1 MRISTNQLQQ
11 QGINSML
18 EQQGKLSKTQLQV
31 STGRRIL
38 TPADDPAAASQV
50 LGLTQQKEVTAQ
62 YQANADAA
70 RARLSLEESALVG
83 VGDLLQRVREL
94 AVQANNAPLSNSDRA
109 SIAQEVRQR
118 LDELLSLSNTKDAN
132 NEYLFAGY
140 QGLTQAFAP
149 NTAGSFDYNGDEGQ
163 RYLQIGPNRQVAVG
177 DSGTSVFLTIRNGNG
192 IFTTQENAANI
203 GTGIINPGT
212 VNGTFVP
219 DTYTLAFI
227 QILPTDPVTYTVTGV
242 ASGLVASGA
251 YTSGSSISF
260 NGVQT
265 SVTGTPANGD
275 NFSITPSANQDIFTT
290 VQNFARGLE
299 TAISTPAGQAHFNNT
314 MNRTLID
321 LDRSLDNVVDI
332 RTRVGSR
339 LNAIDSQK
347 DFNDSFKLQLQETLS
362 NLQDLDYAE
371 AVSRLNLQITGL
383 QAAQQSF
390 VKIQGLSLFNFLR

>member
-50 LGLTQQKEVTAQ
+50 LGLTQQKEVVGQ
-62 YQANADAA
+62 YQSNADAA
-70 RARLSLEESALVG
+70 SARLSLEEGVLAG

-94 AVQANNAPLSNSDRA
+94 AVQANNASLSNGDRA

-118 LDELLSLSNTKDAN
+118 LDELLALANTKDGN

-140 QGLTQAFAP
+140 QGLTQAFAA
-149 NTAGSFDYNGDEGQ
+149 NATGGFNYNGDEGQ

-177 DSGTSVFLTIRNGNG
+177 DSGTSVFRAIRNGNG
-192 IFTTQENAANI
+192 IFTTQENLANT
-203 GTGIINPGT
+203 GTGIIDPGT

-227 QILPTDPVTYTVTGV
+227 QVLPTDPVTYTVTGA
-242 ASGLVASGA
+242 ASGLVASGT
-251 YTSGSSISF
+251 YVSGNSISF

-265 SVTGTPANGD
+265 GVAGTPANGD
-275 NFSITPSANQDIFTT
+275 SFSVRPSANQDIFTT

-299 TAISTPAGQAHFNNT
+299 TAISTPAGQAHFNNV
-314 MNRTLID
+314 MGRTLTD
-321 LDRSLDNVVDI
+321 LDRSLDHIIDT
-332 RTRVGSR
+332 RTKVGSR
-339 LNAIDSQK
+339 LSAIDAQK
-347 DFNDSFKLQLQETLS
+347 DLNDSFELQLQETLS

>member
-1 MRISTNQLQQ
+1 MRISTHQLQQ

-118 LDELLSLSNTKDAN
+118 LDELLSLANTKDGN

-149 NTAGSFDYNGDEGQ
+149 NAAGNFDYNGDEGQ

-177 DSGTSVFLTIRNGNG
+177 DSGTSVFRTIRNGNG
-192 IFTTQENAANI
+192 IFTTQENAANT

-227 QILPTDPVTYTVTGV
+227 QVLPTDPVTYTVTGV
-242 ASGLVASGA
+242 TSGLVASGT
-251 YTSGSSISF
+251 YINGSSISF

-265 SVTGTPANGD
+265 SVTGTPTNGD
-275 NFSITPSANQDIFTT
+275 NFSVTPSANQDIFAT
-290 VQNFARGLE
+290 VQNFALGLE
-299 TAISTPAGQAHFNNT
+299 TAISTPTGQAHFNNT
-314 MNRTLID
+314 MNRTLIN
-321 LDRSLDNVVDI
+321 LDRSLDNVIDI

-339 LNAIDSQK
+339 LNAIDAQK

>member
-38 TPADDPAAASQV
+38 TPADDPAASSQV

-70 RARLSLEESALVG
+70 RARLSLEESTLVG

-118 LDELLSLSNTKDAN
+118 LDELLSLSNTKDGN

-140 QGLTQAFAP
+140 QGLTQAFTP
-149 NTAGSFDYNGDEGQ
+149 NAAGSFDYNGDEGQ

-177 DSGTSVFLTIRNGNG
+177 DSGTSVFRTIRNGNG
-192 IFTTQENAANI
+192 IFTTQENVANA

-227 QILPTDPVTYTVTGV
+227 QVLPTDPVTYTVTGV
-242 ASGLVASGA
+242 ASGLVVSGT

-265 SVTGTPANGD
+265 SVTGTPVNGD
-275 NFSITPSANQDIFTT
+275 SFSITPSANQDIFTT
-290 VQNFARGLE
+290 VQNFALGLE

-339 LNAIDSQK
+339 LNATDSQK

-383 QAAQQSF
+383 QAAQQAF

>member
-38 TPADDPAAASQV
+38 TPADDPAASSQV

-118 LDELLSLSNTKDAN
+118 LDELLSLSNTKDGN

-140 QGLTQAFAP
+140 QGLTQAFTP
-149 NTAGSFDYNGDEGQ
+149 NAVGSFDYNGDEGQ
-163 RYLQIGPNRQVAVG
+163 RYLQIGSNRQVAVG
-177 DSGTSVFLTIRNGNG
+177 DSGTSVFRTIRNGNG
-192 IFTTQENAANI
+192 IFATQENVANT
-203 GTGIINPGT
+203 GTGIIDPGT
-212 VNGTFVP
+212 VSGTFVP

-227 QILPTDPVTYTVTGV
+227 QVLSTDPVTYTVTGV
-242 ASGLVASGA
+242 TSGLVASGT

-265 SVTGTPANGD
+265 SVAGTLVNGD
-275 NFSITPSANQDIFTT
+275 NFSVTPSANQDIFTT

-299 TAISTPAGQAHFNNT
+299 TAINTPAGQAHFNNT
-314 MNRTLID
+314 MSRTLID

-332 RTRVGSR
+332 RAKVGSR
-339 LNAIDSQK
+339 LNAIDAQK

-362 NLQDLDYAE
+362 NLQNLDYAE

>member
-50 LGLTQQKEVTAQ
+50 LGLTQQKEVVGQ

-118 LDELLSLSNTKDAN
+118 LDELLNLSNTKDGN

-140 QGLTQAFAP
+140 QGLTQAFTP
-149 NTAGSFDYNGDEGQ
+149 NAAGSFDYNGDEGQ
-163 RYLQIGPNRQVAVG
+163 RYLQIGSNRQVAVG
-177 DSGTSVFLTIRNGNG
+177 DSGTSVFRTIRNGNG
-192 IFTTQENAANI
+192 IFTTRENAANT
-203 GTGIINPGT
+203 GTGIIDPGT
-212 VNGTFVP
+212 VNGTFVS

-227 QILPTDPVTYTVTGV
+227 QVLSTDPVTYTVTGV

-251 YTSGSSISF
+251 YTNGSSISF

-290 VQNFARGLE
+290 VQNFALGLE
-299 TAISTPAGQAHFNNT
+299 TAISTPSGQAHFNNT
-314 MNRTLID
+314 MNRTLTD
-321 LDRSLDNVVDI
+321 LDRSLDNVIDI

>member
-18 EQQGKLSKTQLQV
+18 EQQVKLSKTQLQV

-50 LGLTQQKEVTAQ
+50 LGLTQQKEVVGQ
-62 YQANADAA
+62 YQSNADAA

-94 AVQANNAPLSNSDRA
+94 AVQANNAPLSNSDRV

-118 LDELLSLSNTKDAN
+118 LDELLSLSNTKDGN
-132 NEYLFAGY
+132 NEYLFSGY
-140 QGLTQAFAP
+140 QGQVQAFAP
-149 NTAGSFDYNGDEGQ
+149 NTAGGFNYNGDEGQ
-163 RYLQIGPNRQVAVG
+163 RYLQIGSNRQVAVG
-177 DSGTSVFLTIRNGNG
+177 DSGTSVFRAIRNGNG
-192 IFTTQENAANI
+192 IFTTQENSANT
-203 GTGIINPGT
+203 GTGIIDPGT

-219 DTYTLAFI
+219 DTYALAFI
-227 QILPTDPVTYTVTGV
+227 QVLPTDPVTYTVTGV
-242 ASGLVASGA
+242 TSGLVASGA
-251 YTSGSSISF
+251 YTSGSSINF

-265 SVTGTPANGD
+265 SVSGRPANGD
-275 NFSITPSANQDIFTT
+275 SFSITPSANQDIFTT

-299 TAISTPAGQAHFNNT
+299 TAISTPASQAHFNNT

-321 LDRSLDNVVDI
+321 LDRSLDNVIDI

>member
-1 MRISTNQLQQ
+1 MRISTQQLQQ

-18 EQQGKLSKTQLQV
+18 EQQSKLGKTQLQV

-38 TPADDPAAASQV
+38 TPADDPAASSQV
-50 LGLTQQKEVTAQ
+50 LGLTQAKEVTGQ
-62 YQANADAA
+62 YQSNADAA

-94 AVQANNAPLSNSDRA
+94 AVQANNAPLNNGDRNA
-109 SIAQEVRQR
+109 IAQEIRQR
-118 LDELLSLSNTKDAN
+118 LDGLLSLSNTKDAN
-132 NEYLFAGY
+132 NEYIFSGY
-140 QGLTQAFAP
+140 QGLVQPFSAASS
-149 NTAGSFDYNGDEGQ
+149 GSFNYSGDEGQ
-163 RYLQIGPNRQVAVG
+163 RYLQIGATRQVAVG
-177 DSGTSVFLTIRNGNG
+177 DSGTTVFRAIRNGNG
-192 IFTTQENAANI
+192 VFTTQESVTNA
-203 GTGIINPGT
+203 GTGVIDPGT

-219 DTYTLAFI
+219 DTYTVAFT
-227 QILPTDPVTYTVTGV
+227 QLLPTDPVTYTATGV
-242 ASGLVASGA
+242 ASGLVASGT
-251 YTSGSSISF
+251 YTSGSSITF

-275 NFSITPSANQDIFTT
+275 SFSVIPSANQDIFTT

-299 TAISTPAGQAHFNNT
+299 TVISTPAGQAHFNNT

-321 LDRSLDNVVDI
+321 LDRSLDNVIDI

-339 LNAIDSQK
+339 LNAIDAQK
-347 DFNDSFKLQLQETLS
+347 NLNDSFKLQLQETLS

>member
-31 STGRRIL
+31 ATGRRIL

-50 LGLTQQKEVTAQ
+50 LGLTQQKEVIGQ

-109 SIAQEVRQR
+109 SIAQEIRQR
-118 LDELLSLSNTKDAN
+118 LDELLSLSNTKDSN

-140 QGLTQAFAP
+140 QGLTQAFTP
-149 NTAGSFDYNGDEGQ
+149 NAAGSFDYSGDEGQ
-163 RYLQIGPNRQVAVG
+163 RYLQIGSNRQVAVG
-177 DSGTSVFLTIRNGNG
+177 DSGTSVFRAIRNGNG
-192 IFTTQENAANI
+192 TFTTQENVANT

-212 VNGTFVP
+212 VSGTFVP

-227 QILPTDPVTYTVTGV
+227 QVLPTDPITYTATGV
-242 ASGLVASGA
+242 TSGLVASGN

-260 NGVQT
+260 NGVQA

-275 NFSITPSANQDIFTT
+275 NFSVTPSANQDIFTT

-299 TAISTPAGQAHFNNT
+299 TAIGTPASQAHFNNT
-314 MNRTLID
+314 MNRTLIN
-321 LDRSLDNVVDI
+321 LDRSLDNVIDI
-332 RTRVGSR
+332 RARVGSR
-339 LNAIDSQK
+339 LNAVDAQK

>member
-50 LGLTQQKEVTAQ
+50 LGLTQQKEVVGQ
-62 YQANADAA
+62 YQSNADAA

-83 VGDLLQRVREL
+83 VGDLLRRVREL

-118 LDELLSLSNTKDAN
+118 LDELLSLSNTKDGN

-140 QGLTQAFAP
+140 QGLTQAFTP

-177 DSGTSVFLTIRNGNG
+177 DSGTSVFRAIRNGNG
-192 IFTTQENAANI
+192 IFTTQENSANT
-203 GTGIINPGT
+203 GTGIIDPGT

-219 DTYTLAFI
+219 DTYALAFI
-227 QILPTDPVTYTVTGV
+227 QVLPTDPVTYTVTGV
-242 ASGLVASGA
+242 TSGLVASGT
-251 YTSGSSISF
+251 YTSGSSINF

-265 SVTGTPANGD
+265 SVSGTPANGD
-275 NFSITPSANQDIFTT
+275 SFSITPSANQDIFTT

-299 TAISTPAGQAHFNNT
+299 TAISTPASQAHFNNT
-314 MNRTLID
+314 MNRTLTD
-321 LDRSLDNVVDI
+321 LDRSLDNVIDI

-390 VKIQGLSLFNFLR
+390 IKIQGLSLFNFLR

>member
-1 MRISTNQLQQ
+1 MRISTHQLQQ

-50 LGLTQQKEVTAQ
+50 LGLTQQKEVVGQ
-62 YQANADAA
+62 YQSNADAA
-70 RARLSLEESALVG
+70 RARLSLEESALIG

-140 QGLTQAFAP
+140 QGLTQAFSP
-149 NTAGSFDYNGDEGQ
+149 NAAGSFDYNGDEGQ

-177 DSGTSVFLTIRNGNG
+177 DSGTSVFRAIRNGNG
-192 IFTTQENAANI
+192 IFTTQESSANT
-203 GTGIINPGT
+203 GTGIIDPGA

-219 DTYTLAFI
+219 DTYTLTFI
-227 QILPTDPVTYTVTGV
+227 QVLATDPVTYTVTGV
-242 ASGLVASGA
+242 TSGLVASGA
-251 YTSGSSISF
+251 YTSGSSINF

-265 SVTGTPANGD
+265 SVSGTPANGD

-299 TAISTPAGQAHFNNT
+299 TAISTPASQAHFNNT

-339 LNAIDSQK
+339 LNAIDAQK

>member
-163 RYLQIGPNRQVAVG
+163 RYLQIGPHRQVAVG

>member
-118 LDELLSLSNTKDAN
+118 LNELLSLSNTKDGN

-140 QGLTQAFAP
+140 QGLTQAFTP
-149 NTAGSFDYNGDEGQ
+149 NAAGSFDYNGDEGQ
-163 RYLQIGPNRQVAVG
+163 RYLQIGSNRQVAVG
-177 DSGTSVFLTIRNGNG
+177 DSGTSVFRTIRNGNG
-192 IFTTQENAANI
+192 IFTTQENAANT
-203 GTGIINPGT
+203 GTGIIDPGT

-227 QILPTDPVTYTVTGV
+227 QVLPTDPVTYTVTGV
-242 ASGLVASGA
+242 ASGLVASGT

-275 NFSITPSANQDIFTT
+275 NFSVTPSANQDIFTT

-321 LDRSLDNVVDI
+321 LDRSLDNVIDI

-383 QAAQQSF
+383 QAAQQAF

>member
-11 QGINSML
+11 QSVNSML

-70 RARLSLEESALVG
+70 RARLSLEESSLGG

-118 LDELLSLSNTKDAN
+118 LDELLSLSNTKDGN

-140 QGLTQAFAP
+140 QGSTQAFTTNAS
-149 NTAGSFDYNGDEGQ
+149 GSFNYNGDEGQ
-163 RYLQIGPNRQVAVG
+163 RYLQIGSNRQVAVG
-177 DSGTSVFLTIRNGNG
+177 DSGTSVFRAIRNGNG
-192 IFTTQENAANI
+192 VFSTQESIANT

-219 DTYTLAFI
+219 DTYILAFI
-227 QILPTDPVTYTVTGV
+227 QVLPTDPVTYTVTGV
-242 ASGLVASGA
+242 ASGLVASGT
-251 YTSGSSISF
+251 YTSGNSISF

-275 NFSITPSANQDIFTT
+275 SFSVTPSANQDIFTT
-290 VQNFARGLE
+290 VQNFARGLF
-299 TAISTPAGQAHFNNT
+299 A
-314 MNRTLID
+314 
-321 LDRSLDNVVDI
+321 
-332 RTRVGSR
+332 
-339 LNAIDSQK
+339 
-347 DFNDSFKLQLQETLS
+347 
-362 NLQDLDYAE
+362 
-371 AVSRLNLQITGL
+371 
-383 QAAQQSF
+383 
-390 VKIQGLSLFNFLR
+390 